1 MFKIFIIMFMFS
13 PDPEGFDSISVE
25 YIDDKL
31 LRFKTKELCVSHVHD
46 NLEVLKERVIQSKKK
61 KKKFVK
67 PLTDF
72 MLVSDEED
80 N

>member
-31 LRFKTKELCVSHVHD
+31 LRFKKKELCVSHVHD
-46 NLEVLKERVIQSKKK
+46 NLEVLKEFDYNGI
-61 KKKFVK
+61 VK
-67 PLTDF
+67 
-72 MLVSDEED
+72 SIHCIKD
-80 N
+80 NKHIGV

>member
-1 MFKIFIIMFMFS
+1 MFKVFIIMFMFS

-46 NLEVLKERVIQSKKK
+46 NLEVLKEFAAKEFDYNGI
-61 KKKFVK
+61 VK
-67 PLTDF
+67 
-72 MLVSDEED
+72 SIHCIKD
-80 N
+80 NKHIGV